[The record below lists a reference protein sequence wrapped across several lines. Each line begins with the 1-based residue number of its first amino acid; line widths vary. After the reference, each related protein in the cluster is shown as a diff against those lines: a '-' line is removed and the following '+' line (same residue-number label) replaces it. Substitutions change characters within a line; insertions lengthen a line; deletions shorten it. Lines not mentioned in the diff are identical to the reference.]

1 MINGVQW
8 LAVAVAGALG
18 AMSRYGL
25 GVLVGP
31 RAFPWTT
38 LAVNVTGSFVL
49 AFVLAGP
56 VAERLSSTATIALTV
71 GFLGAYTTFSTFG
84 YETVTLARDDRLPAA
99 AAYVIASLVVGLAAA
114 AAGYALGRALVD

>member
-1 MINGVQW
+1 MITTVQW

-25 GVLVGP
+25 GMLVGARP
-31 RAFPWTT
+31 FPWTT
-38 LAVNVTGSFVL
+38 LGINISGSFVL
-49 AFVLAGP
+49 AFILAGP

-84 YETVTLARDDRLPAA
+84 YETVSLVHDDRPAA
-99 AAYVIASLVVGLAAA
+99 AAVYVTASMLVGLAAA